1 MENIKNATSNLK
13 DNIAGNLNN
22 IKDNIVNAGNNIKE
36 KLPVAPGMPDL
47 KPDSGDSFFSKS
59 KEFLSSNTLVA
70 KATFLLFIIILFGFL
85 FYIFSKLLIYF
96 FSPEPTP
103 YLLYG
108 MKDATTGLTVKQSMS
123 EKNAKPILRSKD
135 EYDGVEFTYSFWI
148 YVKDQNLDDENKYM
162 HVFHKGGTQ
171 STDNNMYEPNNAP
184 GVYLYKGRKPQ
195 TGSNNNLINEFK
207 ELGLLIRLNIFHNNE
222 DNNNPFKYY
231 EDVAV
236 DGIPI
241 KKWVGV
247 IIRLTSQNIL
257 DVYINGTL
265 AKRKKLSNV
274 AKQNYDDVHINKNGG
289 FNGNMSN
296 LRYYNYA
303 IGTFEITNI
312 TSNGPNLKMAKDSN
326 ITKSKPSY
334 LSSDWYNIDT
344 QILNK

>member
-1 MENIKNATSNLK
+1 M
-13 DNIAGNLNN
+13 DNLNN
-22 IKDNIVNAGNNIKE
+22 L
-36 KLPVAPGMPDL
+36 LPNQIPT
-47 KPDSGDSFFSKS
+47 SFSDTSQFA
-59 KEFLSSNTLVA
+59 SSNTLVA
-70 KATFLLFIIILFGFL
+70 KIVFLILIIF
-85 FYIFSKLLIYF
+85 IFSFLYYILSWLIGYL
-96 FSPEPTP
+96 FSPNESP
-103 YLLYG
+103 YILYG

-148 YVKDQNLDDENKYM
+148 YVKDQNLDDGNKYM

-171 STDNNMYEPNNAP
+171 TTDNNIYEPNNAP

-195 TGSNNNLINEFK
+195 TGSNDDLINEFK

-231 EDVAV
+231 EDVHV